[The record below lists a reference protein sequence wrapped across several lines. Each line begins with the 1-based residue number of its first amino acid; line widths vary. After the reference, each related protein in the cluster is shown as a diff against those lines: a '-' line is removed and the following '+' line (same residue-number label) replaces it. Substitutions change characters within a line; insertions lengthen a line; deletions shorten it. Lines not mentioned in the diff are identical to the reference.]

1 MTKHFTNQAAQ
12 GDVFFERIDA
22 LPEGLKLAK
31 IDKGNHVVA
40 HSETGHHHV
49 IDSRN
54 ARLFI
59 DETNAF
65 IAYLKVLEP
74 CELKHLRD
82 HDTHEA
88 LAFKPGVYRVRRQ
101 REATPEGW
109 RRAQD

>member
-1 MTKHFTNQAAQ
+1 MTKHFENRAAQ
-12 GDVFFERIDA
+12 GDVYFERIDS
-22 LPEGLKLAK
+22 LPPGVVPAK
-31 IDKGNHVVA
+31 TENGYFVVA
-40 HSETGHHHV
+40 HSETMHNHV

-54 ARLFI
+54 AQLFI

-65 IAYLKVLEP
+65 IAYLKVMEP

-82 HDTHEA
+82 YDTHEA
-88 LAFKPGVYRVRRQ
+88 LGFKPGVYRVRRQ